1 MQVTRRST
9 KLVALSALSLA
20 LAAGLGVPAIAAAE
34 DFHLKLSGSHEVPP
48 VQSSGSAQGTISVG
62 DDGAVSGKITV
73 TGFTPTMAHIHE
85 APAGK
90 NGKVIVPFKM
100 EGDTFVA
107 PPGAKLTPDQIKALK
122 AGDLYFNVH
131 SAAHPGGELRA
142 QLTP

>member
-1 MQVTRRST
+1 MKFTRRSRT
-9 KLVALSALSLA
+9 AIAVPVLSLA
-20 LAAGLGVPAIAAAE
+20 FAVGLGAAGAAFAE
-34 DFHLKLSGSHEVPP
+34 DFHLKLSGSEEVPP
-48 VQSSGSAQGTISVG
+48 VESSGSADGTISVG

-100 EGDTFVA
+100 EGSTFVA
-107 PPGAKLTPDQIKALK
+107 PPGAKLTPDQMKALK

-131 SAAHPGGELRA
+131 SAAHPAGEIRA
-142 QLTP
+142 QLKP

>member
-1 MQVTRRST
+1 LPCRRFP
-9 KLVALSALSLA
+9 LA
-20 LAAGLGVPAIAAAE
+20 FAAGVGASASAFAE
-34 DFHLKLSGSHEVPP
+34 DFHLKLSGSQEVPP
-48 VQSSGSAQGTISVG
+48 VESQGAAQGTITVG
-62 DDGAVSGKITV
+62 DDGAVSGKIIV

-90 NGKVIVPFKM
+90 SGKVIVPFKM

-107 PPGAKLTPDQIKALK
+107 PPGAKLNAEQMKALK

-131 SAAHPGGELRA
+131 SAAHPAGEVRA

>member
-1 MQVTRRST
+1 MNVIHRSSRAIAVPVAS
-9 KLVALSALSLA
+9 LVFALGVALSGAA
-20 LAAGLGVPAIAAAE
+20 LAE
-34 DFHLKLSGSHEVPP
+34 EFHLKLSGAQEVPP
-48 VQSSGSAQGTISVG
+48 VETSGSAQGTITIG
-62 DDGAVSGKITV
+62 DDGAVSGKVTV
-73 TGFTPTMAHIHE
+73 SGFTPTMAHIHE

-107 PPGAKLTPDQIKALK
+107 PPGAKLNAEQMKALK

-131 SAAHPGGELRA
+131 SATHPAGEVRV

>member
-1 MQVTRRST
+1 MKFIHGSTRVIAVP
-9 KLVALSALSLA
+9 VATLA
-20 LAAGLGVPAIAAAE
+20 FALGVGLSGAALAE
-34 DFHLKLSGSHEVPP
+34 DFHLKLSGAQEVPP
-48 VQSSGSAQGTISVG
+48 VESSGSAEGTISIA

-107 PPGAKLTPDQIKALK
+107 TPGAKLTPEQMQALK

-131 SAAHPGGELRA
+131 SAAHPVGEVRA
-142 QLTP
+142 QLKP

>member
-1 MQVTRRST
+1 MKFTHRST
-9 KLVALSALSLA
+9 RTMAVPVLSLA
-20 LAAGLGVPAIAAAE
+20 FALGLGVAGVAFAE
-34 DFHLKLSGSHEVPP
+34 DFHVKLSGSQEVPP
-48 VQSSGSAQGTISVG
+48 VQSSGSAEGTISVG

-100 EGDTFVA
+100 EGNEFVA
-107 PPGAKLTPDQIKALK
+107 PPGAKLTPDQMKALK

-131 SAAHPGGELRA
+131 SAAHPAGELRA
-142 QLTP
+142 QLKP